1 MITKRAM
8 KTNRGA
14 GRHHNYLI
22 FRHVSTFN
30 DHLMFSLVGSPWC
43 RTLPRL
49 IEKLP
54 DTFLNVGSKAGWNWN
69 KTVFVTSDW
78 CDGLYLILIP
88 PSRGPKFLLRE
99 QLITERNLSRNYH
112 SLSLPGIKRSR
123 MAILHLFDN
132 SELHVCHGKPHYCLI
147 VCSLVHCKWSES

>member
-30 DHLMFSLVGSPWC
+30 DHLMFSLVCSIRC

-49 IEKLP
+49 IEMLS
-54 DTFLNVGSKAGWNWN
+54 DTFLNVDSKAGKN
-69 KTVFVTSDW
+69 
-78 CDGLYLILIP
+78 
-88 PSRGPKFLLRE
+88 
-99 QLITERNLSRNYH
+99 
-112 SLSLPGIKRSR
+112 
-123 MAILHLFDN
+123 
-132 SELHVCHGKPHYCLI
+132 
-147 VCSLVHCKWSES
+147 